1 MANLTSMLKDEI
13 SRISRKELRGETD
26 KLKKTSTQYRSEIAS
41 LKRRTSTL
49 EQQVGRLEKLVSKLA
64 GGEAP
69 SSEPAS
75 KPRFTAKGFKS
86 HRNRLGL
93 SAEAVGSLLGVSAQ
107 TVYSWEAGKSSPRA
121 SQMERVVALRALGK
135 RAAAELLNR

>member
-13 SRISRKELRGETD
+13 ARISRKEMRGETD
-26 KLKKTSTQYRSEIAS
+26 KLRKTSSQYRTEIAS
-41 LKRRTSTL
+41 LKRRASTL

-64 GGEAP
+64 GEAP

-93 SAEAVGSLLGVSAQ
+93 SAEAAGSLLGVSAQ

-135 RAAAELLNR
+135 REAAELLNR

>member
-13 SRISRKELRGETD
+13 SRISRKEIRGETD
-26 KLKKTSTQYRSEIAS
+26 KLKKTSSQYRSEIAS
-41 LKRRTSTL
+41 LKRRASSL

-64 GGEAP
+64 GETP
-69 SSEPAS
+69 SSKPAS

-135 RAAAELLNR
+135 REAAELLNR

>member
-13 SRISRKELRGETD
+13 SRISRKEIRGETD
-26 KLKKTSTQYRSEIAS
+26 KLRKTSSQYRSEIAS

-64 GGEAP
+64 GETP

-93 SAEAVGSLLGVSAQ
+93 SAEAAGSLLGVSAQ